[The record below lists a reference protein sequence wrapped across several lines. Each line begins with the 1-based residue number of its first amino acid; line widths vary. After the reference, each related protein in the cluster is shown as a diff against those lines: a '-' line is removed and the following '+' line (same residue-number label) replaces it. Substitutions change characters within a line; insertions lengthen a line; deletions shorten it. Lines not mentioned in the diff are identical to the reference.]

1 MPDLEQLL
9 GPISQD
15 VPSQNG
21 GGISDEQLGQILR
34 QGSGAGSSTPRNAQF
49 NSFANQLSLGLTDR
63 LSAASAAGI
72 GQAAN
77 FINGKDTLPA
87 SYSYYR
93 DRQNQAKSSDL
104 QNYPGSVQ
112 QGRVTG
118 DVAGSLIPFL
128 GEERAMGA
136 LVRSAPEMSALT
148 EGVGRFGA
156 RTTAS
161 GVIGGLQSAAATP
174 AGGDQVGNFTSALT
188 SPTNL
193 IAGGAGALGDYLY
206 PIGAESINGIRTTKG
221 ALNDDPVQ
229 IYREQQLANTSQ
241 GKKFYQGQVQD
252 IANKYPETFGNPSEA
267 NIGTDF
273 TNNIKDQYA
282 ADKSIAGP
290 GGSNYQSLDAMQKN
304 ITLPAESAAN
314 IGTGM
319 RSYMSGTGM
328 DVYGGGGID
337 STLGRL
343 EAKGINDKATGMDF
357 VTGKPTV
364 SGNGVSLNDIGGLR
378 QSIMDTSPTSAAA
391 QQHAKAL
398 DDMVYNEIKSVHGD
412 TVADQYKNLSDT
424 ARSQYADFMSTYKD
438 NPVTAKIIDG
448 SVTPAKVIDTIYKSS
463 DPSIVDGLLKFAPP
477 GSNNEYLL
485 KQALN
490 SKIEQAGMKSGE
502 FDPRDAAN
510 ELEKWV
516 GTPAMKADGM
526 PATYP
531 DGSPI
536 YKGGKLE
543 ALNDSS
549 GNNKLFSQ
557 LELRELQ
564 DKAATLS
571 KVAGPD
577 ALGGK
582 AEPNIASIILNTP
595 GIRHIAGGLNN
606 NIASSRAFGNSTI
619 LGQPVSYTTNSI
631 LGSLGTATGDIN
643 SRLNNKP
650 ALSQ

>member
-1 MPDLEQLL
+1 MANLDDIWGTAPASSAPATANSGKSLDD
-9 GPISQD
+9 IW
-15 VPSQNG
+15 NG
-21 GGISDEQLGQILR
+21 ESLR
-34 QGSGAGSSTPRNAQF
+34 QGSDNAYANSTPLGAKMG
-49 NSFANQLSLGLTDR
+49 SMADQLSFGLVPR
-63 LSAASAAGI
+63 A
-72 GQAAN
+72 QAAIRAGAN
-77 FINGKDTLPA
+77 SVFNPDSPTS
-87 SYSYYR
+87 SYSYN
-93 DRQNQAKSSDL
+93 RQQQQLGKLQDNQT
-104 QNYPGSVQ
+104 YPGDTSL
-112 QGRVTG
+112 GRMVG
-118 DVAGSLIPFL
+118 DVG
-128 GEERAMGA
+128 GA
-136 LVRSAPEMSALT
+136 LLPFGLEEKAVSELPALAKFGSRTLTSALT
-148 EGVGRFGA
+148 SGA
-156 RTTAS
+156 
-161 GVIGGLQSAAATP
+161 QNAAATS